1 MTTLEQLPPDQRAVL
16 SLLLRQRRRYEEV
29 AATLGLGADAVH
41 DRAHAA
47 LAVLAPSQA
56 RLLDH
61 AERER
66 IGEYLLGQQSAQEA
80 AATKAYL
87 AGSAPARE
95 WARALAVELVKL
107 AAGSVP
113 EIPDAAQEAPAATP
127 TAEPISPSSTPPI
140 SRRGGAVLLGVIA
153 ILAVVA
159 IAIVLSSGKGGGS
172 GNGSRSSDTKS
183 SASQT
188 ETKGAGKAKLE
199 KEAALK
205 ATQPG
210 SKAEGAAFIATEGTK
225 RALYMA
231 AKGLPA
237 SNGFSYVVWLIPT
250 DGKPFPLGRT
260 PSVGAKGNVQAIE
273 LLPVEPST
281 LSGVELTRE
290 TSPRPS
296 APGTVVLKGTFKSA

>member
-1 MTTLEQLPPDQRAVL
+1 ML
-16 SLLLRQRRRYEEV
+16 SLLLRQRRRYDEV

-66 IGEYLLGQQSAQEA
+66 IGEYLLGQQGAQEA

-127 TAEPISPSSTPPI
+127 TAAPISPSSTPPI
-140 SRRGGAVLLGVIA
+140 SRRGGAVLLGAIA

-159 IAIVLSSGKGGGS
+159 IAIVLSSGKGGG
-172 GNGSRSSDTKS
+172 NGSQSSDTKS
-183 SASQT
+183 STSQT

-205 ATQPG
+205 AAQPG

-231 AKGLPA
+231 AKGLAA

-250 DGKPFPLGRT
+250 HGAPFAFGRAPT
-260 PSVGAKGNVQAIE
+260 VGAKGSFQAAE
-273 LLPVEPST
+273 LLTTDPGT
-281 LSGVELTRE
+281 LAGIEITQE